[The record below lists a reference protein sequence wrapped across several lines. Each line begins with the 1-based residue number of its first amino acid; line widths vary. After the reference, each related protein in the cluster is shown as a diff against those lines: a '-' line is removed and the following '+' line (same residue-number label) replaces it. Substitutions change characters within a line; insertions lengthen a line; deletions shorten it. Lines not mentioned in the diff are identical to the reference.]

1 MAAPPISVGMSQ
13 IHVAKGPAV
22 FQCLGLGSCIG
33 LALFDPRA
41 DVAGMA
47 HIVLPEAPEVLDP
60 TQAGKYANSCLPE
73 FLKLLQAL
81 GAEPRRILA
90 AYSGGAQVFKF
101 GSGEGSKLDIG
112 GRNAAAV
119 EAVLAQHR
127 LTVVA
132 KDVGGTKGRTVVYT
146 TETGIYRIKTLA
158 TGEKDLCNLR
168 EGGSACPKAA

>member
-1 MAAPPISVGMSQ
+1 MAVQPIGVGMAQ

-47 HIVLPEAPEVLDP
+47 HIVLPEAPEALDP
-60 TQAGKYANSCLPE
+60 TQVGKYANSCLPE
-73 FLKLLQAL
+73 FLKLMVAL

-119 EAVLAQHR
+119 EALLAQHR

-132 KDVGGTKGRTVVYT
+132 KDIGGTKGRTVVYST
-146 TETGIYRIKTLA
+146 DTGVYRIKTLSA
-158 TGEKDLCNLR
+158 GEKDLCNLR
-168 EGGSACPKAA
+168 EWGGACPKAA